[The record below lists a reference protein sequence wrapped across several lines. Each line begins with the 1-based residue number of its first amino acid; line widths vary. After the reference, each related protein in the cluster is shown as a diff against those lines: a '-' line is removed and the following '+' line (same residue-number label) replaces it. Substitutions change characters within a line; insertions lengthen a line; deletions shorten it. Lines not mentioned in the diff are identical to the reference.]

1 MWQTCKKQLIVAP
14 HPGLKN
20 MIFQGAAA
28 ATALPLPSA
37 AAAAVA
43 AGGGVAAE
51 HTPQPYHYHGHPH
64 DNNNSMMLT
73 ELQNAYNHHTTPV
86 SSVTAVSNGG
96 AEILGK
102 TVSHKFSAN

>member
-1 MWQTCKKQLIVAP
+1 
-14 HPGLKN
+14 

-28 ATALPLPSA
+28 TTALPLPPA

-43 AGGGVAAE
+43 AGGGVALE
-51 HTPQPYHYHGHPH
+51 HTPQPYHYHGHPVN

-86 SSVTAVSNGG
+86 SSVAAISNGG
-96 AEILGK
+96 ADVLGK